1 SEIEWMAQQGR
12 RVFETLERAWA
23 TVDVT
28 LVDLKIEFG
37 RDKRSDLMV
46 ADVIDNDSWRLWPGG
61 DKTRM
66 LDKQVYRNLQ
76 TVTEQDMQGIVS
88 TVGILGQIVTIV
100 GADCHIRRG
109 GRGEEWSGDACVAHG
124 GQARS
129 GRGTGRRATQ
139 GSPPF
144 LPATPAPTRRIRF
157 PARFTK
163 YLPLRAHSQG
173 RRVRTIERPYTLVKQ

>member
-1 SEIEWMAQQGR
+1 MY
-12 RVFETLERAWA
+12 RVLR
-23 TVDVT
+23 
-28 LVDLKIEFG
+28 
-37 RDKRSDLMV
+37 
-46 ADVIDNDSWRLWPGG
+46 G
-61 DKTRM
+61 DF
-66 LDKQVYRNLQ
+66 LAL
-76 TVTEQDMQGIVS
+76 S

-144 LPATPAPTRRIRF
+144 LPATPAPTGLF
-157 PARFTK
+157 V
-163 YLPLRAHSQG
+163 SQNSY
-173 RRVRTIERPYTLVKQ
+173 P